1 VAIEAS
7 APQMQTSTMKICD
20 QRLCVFIASSY
31 RSGVTSSETRRR
43 QHGGDSFTAAGMDR
57 TTDDKTGNSHCYFGR
72 FARQLY
78 IFLRFVQVLRKHGER
93 SEVAGIQLA
102 IVEQ

>member
-1 VAIEAS
+1 
-7 APQMQTSTMKICD
+7 
-20 QRLCVFIASSY
+20 
-31 RSGVTSSETRRR
+31 
-43 QHGGDSFTAAGMDR
+43 MDR

-93 SEVAGIQLA
+93 SDVAGIQLA